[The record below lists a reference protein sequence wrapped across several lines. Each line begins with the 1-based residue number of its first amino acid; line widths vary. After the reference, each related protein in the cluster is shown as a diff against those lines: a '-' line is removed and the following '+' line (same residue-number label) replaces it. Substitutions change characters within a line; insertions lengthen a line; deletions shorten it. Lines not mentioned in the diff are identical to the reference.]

1 MYTYGM
7 FDRDSVQSQGLMTN
21 RKYVLGLGSDLRISP
36 YITPLLRFV
45 TRRTCLLLE
54 ARTAMALGCCSSS
67 TSVGTTATCRLAW
80 GIPAG
85 TR

>member
-7 FDRDSVQSQGLMTN
+7 FDRDSVQSRGSMKN
-21 RKYVLGLGSDLRISP
+21 RKYVLGLGSDLQISP

-54 ARTAMALGCCSSS
+54 ARTAMASGCWSSS
-67 TSVGTTATCRLAW
+67 TSVGTTAMCHLAW
-80 GIPAG
+80 GMPAG
-85 TR
+85 S